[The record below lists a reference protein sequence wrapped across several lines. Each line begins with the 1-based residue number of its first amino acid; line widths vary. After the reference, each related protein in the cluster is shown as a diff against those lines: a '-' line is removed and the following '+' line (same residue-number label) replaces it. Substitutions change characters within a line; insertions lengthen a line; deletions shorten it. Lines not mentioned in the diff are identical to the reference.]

1 MVRTHDVGMYLRRA
15 DLLCQSLAHEEVIY
29 APAHISRP
37 GVGEVRPPAVVSVA
51 FGEEPECVHK
61 SRVNYR
67 VNALPLLFR
76 ETMFALVGLW
86 VGQIV
91 RRVRY
96 VEVSA
101 ENNRLSVW

>member
-51 FGEEPECVHK
+51 FSKNTQCIYKTCVNEILK
-61 SRVNYR
+61 AFTLFFGKTLFTVVFLLSR
-67 VNALPLLFR
+67 
-76 ETMFALVGLW
+76 
-86 VGQIV
+86 
-91 RRVRY
+91 
-96 VEVSA
+96 
-101 ENNRLSVW
+101 